1 MNRARVAL
9 IKLLEGLIGLL
20 FMVIT
25 GVTLAEV
32 FCRYAL
38 GFSLSWSHELVV
50 LLLIWVVWL
59 GVPVGVDRGAHLA
72 VTFLFDLVN
81 QRIRRVLKKLHWV
94 LSLIFLGLVFLLT
107 FPVIEA
113 FEGMRLLTLPIAT
126 NARYYAATVGSLLSV
141 LVLIAKA
148 FGEERQV

>member
-1 MNRARVAL
+1 MDRARVFL
-9 IKLLEGLIGLL
+9 IRLLEILIGLI

-25 GVTLAEV
+25 GVTLAQV

-38 GFSLSWSHELVV
+38 RFSLPWSHELTV

-59 GVPVGVDRGAHLA
+59 SVPVGMDRGAHLA
-72 VTFLFDLVN
+72 VTILFDHASL
-81 QRIRRVLKKLHWV
+81 RIKRILQKLHWV
-94 LSLIFLGLVFLLT
+94 LSFIFLGLVFWLT

-113 FEGMRLLTLPIAT
+113 FEGMSLLTLPVPT

-141 LVLIAKA
+141 FVIVGKA
-148 FGEERQV
+148 FEPKKEV